1 MLTVSQGFKDS
12 IKQLSVFSDGYL
24 EVVNANGTLTYDSS
38 DISKFEI
45 FGTAFN
51 NDTILGNI
59 AQHTLTIELL
69 GDFTKDIPL
78 NMESVVKVYLGVKVD
93 SLYEYVQFQ
102 DFLITEIIY
111 SDTTNVTRII
121 GTDYLIKLNTEF
133 VDTNTYPMTSKAYTE
148 SVLTACGLQLENSTF
163 LNDSFSV
170 TSQPFINGTL
180 ARDII
185 KQVAEM
191 AMSFAIINKVSGKV
205 ELREAFSPFTRGYTH
220 EELEVFT
227 HELLED
233 YTHYELEHAINL
245 EDEEIKKSH
254 YWSLKLSD
262 HWFGQYGINTLTLKV
277 SDIEG
282 ENVSKSDSEYILT
295 DGVNEISIIDNQFIN
310 TEAKRQSVI
319 DSMFTEIVG
328 YKYYP
333 YSLEYRGFPYLEI
346 GDVVDILK
354 MDNGTLDSP
363 IYEMTIRYD
372 GGIYGKIGAEALS
385 KTNTLYRNTKPLSQR
400 VKTAEIKVDK
410 VEGEVTIM
418 AGDYYDG
425 KLVGTYYNFD
435 GDAFT
440 ITNADSEVVFS
451 ADSLGNLTLTGTI
464 TSGDGDFV
472 LDTTNKRLYIGDSY
486 ITSVNY
492 TTGTSI
498 ATYQDTFNM
507 FPLTTDVSGN
517 KLVQVQFGYFNA
529 ILINSYTNSTSSW
542 VSQLNIDTIISSTNI
557 RANGGMEIKL
567 GGVLYSV
574 ARDANGFLKAV

>member
-1 MLTVSQGFKDS
+1 
-12 IKQLSVFSDGYL
+12 
-24 EVVNANGTLTYDSS
+24 
-38 DISKFEI
+38 
-45 FGTAFN
+45 
-51 NDTILGNI
+51 
-59 AQHTLTIELL
+59 
-69 GDFTKDIPL
+69 
-78 NMESVVKVYLGVKVD
+78 MESVVKVYLGVKVGV
-93 SLYEYVQFQ
+93 SYEYVKFQ
-102 DFLITEIIY
+102 DFLITEIVY

-133 VDTNTYPMTSKAYTE
+133 IDTNTYPMTLKAYAE

-440 ITNADSEVVFS
+440 ITNASSQVVFS
-451 ADSLGNLTLTGTI
+451 ADSLGNLTLVGTI
-464 TSGDGDFV
+464 QATSGSIGNWSLSDGNLKSVGDKVV
-472 LDTTNKRLYIGDSY
+472 LDATNGKIVIDGYTIDSAMVIPPYGTTAIRTLTFSGGLYMNFNANVVAETVDTWAIHNCNY
-486 ITSVNY
+486 INPDGNSNDYATSSRVGMY
-492 TTGTSI
+492 D
-498 ATYQDTFNM
+498 Y
-507 FPLTTDVSGN
+507 PYLY
-517 KLVQVQFGYFNA
+517 GYFK
-529 ILINSYTNSTSSW
+529 
-542 VSQLNIDTIISSTNI
+542 NITLLD
-557 RANGGMEIKL
+557 GGNLYKL
-567 GGVLYSV
+567 T
-574 ARDANGFLKAV
+574 RDANGFVKATSLADNI